1 MQSTLDDELFPR
13 IAAVV
18 TSHEAWETLKKEFL
32 GEKKVLTI
40 KLQTLRR
47 EFETLAM
54 KEKECVQDFLSR
66 VSGVV
71 SQMKIYGENISN
83 ETIVSKALR
92 SLTKDFD
99 HAVDAID
106 ESSGLSKYSSDEL
119 MGSLVAM
126 RSESTGPVKRWRRR
140 VYKSKQSI
148 LTEENQ
154 QTLVARRR
162 QRGLSWP
169 KSRKKS
175 IW

>member
-1 MQSTLDDELFPR
+1 MATLSPFRHQFNPINNFVRLPREMKRRCFSSNQHWMMKFFPR
-13 IAAVV
+13 IATAV
-18 TSHEAWETLKKEFL
+18 TSHEASETLKKEFL

-140 VYKSKQSI
+140 LFK
-148 LTEENQ
+148 
-154 QTLVARRR
+154 
-162 QRGLSWP
+162 
-169 KSRKKS
+169 
-175 IW
+175 